1 MNACCAECGVQGG
14 DSLKACK
21 ACMSVKYCN
30 ATCQRKHWPTH
41 KKECKLRAAELRD
54 EALFKDPPAK
64 EDCPICFLPMP
75 EKMIC
80 CMSLSPATILSVPIN
95 DFAKANDG
103 LAMKKTEEYF
113 PCCGKTICKGCV
125 YSFAQSGNNDKC
137 PFCNSDRADKTDEEN
152 VQDLMKRVEAN
163 DAASI
168 FLLADS
174 YYNGL
179 NSLHQ
184 DQIKAMEL
192 YARASDLGCSKA
204 HNKLAGIYHEGGYLK
219 KAKYHFEAAAMLG
232 NEVARC
238 NLGLMET
245 HSRNREQAIKHFTIG
260 ASAGDHKAMH
270 EMRVGFKKGY
280 VSKESIDS
288 TLAAYNNSC
297 AEMRSKARDAA
308 IRIEIDIFQTM
319 NNT

>member
-1 MNACCAECGVQGG
+1 
-14 DSLKACK
+14 
-21 ACMSVKYCN
+21 
-30 ATCQRKHWPTH
+30 
-41 KKECKLRAAELRD
+41 
-54 EALFKDPPAK
+54 
-64 EDCPICFLPMP
+64 
-75 EKMIC
+75 
-80 CMSLSPATILSVPIN
+80 
-95 DFAKANDG
+95 
-103 LAMKKTEEYF
+103 MKKMEEYY

-125 YSFAQSGNNDKC
+125 YSFSQSGNTSKC
-137 PFCNSDRADKTDEEN
+137 PFCNSDRADKTVEEN
-152 VQDLMKRVEAN
+152 IEDLMKRAEAN
-163 DAASI
+163 DPI
-168 FLLADS
+168 LIYLLADS

-204 HNKLAGIYHEGGYLK
+204 HNFLGSIHYQGGDMK
-219 KAKYHFEAAAMLG
+219 KAKFHYEAAAMAG
-232 NEVARC
+232 HEVARY
-238 NLGLMET
+238 NIGVLEYNSGNTE
-245 HSRNREQAIKHFTIG
+245 RAIKHLTIG

-288 TLAAYNNSC
+288 TLVAYNNAC

-308 IRIEIDIFQTM
+308 IRIEMNILQTM